1 MGFLS
6 GKKSVD
12 VEKSILDLRA
22 TINQLTLMTRRYD
35 TRIEEQKR
43 AAKQALAQGDR
54 EIAKTHLQ
62 IASDLRRRRARVQQ
76 QMMTLETSILHLEEA
91 RSQTEVLKAYKVARQ
106 ALAEATAMLKP
117 VEIQMELDRLSES
130 FDRIATAGELLSE
143 DLTSSAAPVEAED
156 QVERELEAMEAEI
169 LLEKEG
175 MLPPVGTPTA
185 ESAGEATAESEKE
198 EDIEKILAEM
208 EREAKAER
216 EKEAES

>member
-143 DLTSSAAPVEAED
+143 DLT
-156 QVERELEAMEAEI
+156 
-169 LLEKEG
+169 
-175 MLPPVGTPTA
+175 
-185 ESAGEATAESEKE
+185 
-198 EDIEKILAEM
+198 
-208 EREAKAER
+208 
-216 EKEAES
+216 